1 MGKPPIRKS
10 TSSRGGGVPFGEMS
24 LPSLLYQGGRAGQAR
39 TRGDGGR
46 IATETKG
53 KPMTV
58 WRDGP
63 GFKYLFV
70 VTAILIIVFF
80 LRYQQGSRGV
90 SHFSRRTYGTR
101 RPRSRDIGLQQDPR
115 LQDPARRA
123 LSFPNQRFKPFAFLA
138 AQPHNILLYRNLL
151 RGSSSV
157 AGNSRPSALAVFK
170 FMARSSLVGC

>member
-1 MGKPPIRKS
+1 M
-10 TSSRGGGVPFGEMS
+10 PFGELS

-80 LRYQQGSRGV
+80 LRYQQGSLDTYAYVLAGLGV
-90 SHFSRRTYGTR
+90 VILGFLFRQRWSKSKVDYFEKIA
-101 RPRSRDIGLQQDPR
+101 PENELQC
-115 LQDPARRA
+115 LEE
-123 LSFPNQRFKPFAFLA
+123 
-138 AQPHNILLYRNLL
+138 
-151 RGSSSV
+151 
-157 AGNSRPSALAVFK
+157 
-170 FMARSSLVGC
+170 MARDYAGRQYENREYIDKCLKRFEQAYKLPSRSVQLRLEAVRRDLEQGERLRFS